1 MSIPRS
7 GDLVPSPLNPPRH
20 LTNRGNSGGFVALSG
35 AKATAGTTTLIC
47 WYAAKGYPCYH
58 GKGHGSPEVRRLLS
72 DHFRSKKSPNHHLL
86 FEENSQNSAGQRVT
100 PNQNAPQDR
109 TEVHLECKGKIQV
122 PYTTSEDMSGNRKK
136 NSAVQRVT
144 PNQNAPQDSIEAY
157 LECKGKIQVSYTIS
171 EDMSGNR
178 KKNILS
184 RISKKKRDSRD
195 VRLRIGSSYADRWN
209 LRGRREPVQIPD
221 EPSDGGEG
229 TGASTNPPR
238 VKRHGIPPLPRPQRR
253 KSQLR
258 RRPPSPDPSASALLS
273 AGASGPPNPFARP
286 HPPNQGGGPPSGGR
300 RGGGNGN
307 EIETPVGALP
317 SRFMTNELLPGPSS
331 LYPEWNFRG
340 GDGNTGYN
348 SGAASSSSV
357 SPHAASRASPQAHP
371 YLYRA
376 SQQNPGPKNQQMNQL
391 GQGNLQPPND
401 PRLVAAMNQQAGG
414 NGQNAGIIFP
424 ANMTQE
430 QRQTLTTVPA
440 GKVKDVMKALNEQ
453 RVPSRQQF
461 RPTGQIPGNGQMV
474 LSNYGFQQHIAQM
487 DLKRQ
492 QLMQQQLAKK
502 RLLQQQVPPG
512 QQLTPPQVLQLMEQQ
527 QRMARQM
534 ASQQQLQMQQQ
545 QQQQQLK
552 RLDVIRRKPRRQ

>member
-1 MSIPRS
+1 MVLLKSFILFAPGGLRIRYSDSPR
-7 GDLVPSPLNPPRH
+7 DLVPSPLNPPRH
-20 LTNRGNSGGFVALSG
+20 LTNRGNKGNNGGFVALSS
-35 AKATAGTTTLIC
+35 AKATAGTATLIRSIH
-47 WYAAKGYPCYH
+47 AKNY
-58 GKGHGSPEVRRLLS
+58 
-72 DHFRSKKSPNHHLL
+72 
-86 FEENSQNSAGQRVT
+86 NSQ
-100 PNQNAPQDR
+100 
-109 TEVHLECKGKIQV
+109 
-122 PYTTSEDMSGNRKK
+122 

-144 PNQNAPQDSIEAY
+144 PNPNAPQDSTEVH

-171 EDMSGNR
+171 EDLSGNR

-229 TGASTNPPR
+229 TGASTNSPHESNDTGSHPSRARKDASHSSGVVLPP
-238 VKRHGIPPLPRPQRR
+238 
-253 KSQLR
+253 
-258 RRPPSPDPSASALLS
+258 PDPSASALLS
-273 AGASGPPNPFARP
+273 AGASVPPNPFARP

-317 SRFMTNELLPGPSS
+317 SRFMTNRLLPSPSS
-331 LYPEWNFRG
+331 FYPDWNFRG

-376 SQQNPGPKNQQMNQL
+376 SQQNPGPENQQMNQL

-414 NGQNAGIIFP
+414 NGPNAGIIFP
-424 ANMTQE
+424 ANRHKNNVKRSRRYLQAREWPNGPAQPRVSTAYRSDGPDAPATNAATASE
-430 QRQTLTTVPA
+430 ETATTATSATGATANAATDGAAYGAAANEATHSATNGGPA
-440 GKVKDVMKALNEQ
+440 TATNAATATAGEK
-453 RVPSRQQF
+453 
-461 RPTGQIPGNGQMV
+461 
-474 LSNYGFQQHIAQM
+474 
-487 DLKRQ
+487 
-492 QLMQQQLAKK
+492 
-502 RLLQQQVPPG
+502 
-512 QQLTPPQVLQLMEQQ
+512 
-527 QRMARQM
+527 
-534 ASQQQLQMQQQ
+534 
-545 QQQQQLK
+545 
-552 RLDVIRRKPRRQ
+552 IRCYKTET